1 MTRVMTEVIMQGIDV
16 GVLTRVVMRG
26 YGKGVLTWG
35 YDAGI
40 DTGYDKGL

>member
-1 MTRVMTEVIMQGIDV
+1 MQGIDV